1 MAERRAG
8 RVVLTV
14 VLVAVLAY
22 AGIAAL
28 LYFRQHNLV
37 YFPAAT
43 RVAASTTDFELVSDG
58 VRLRGWQVNPGRTD
72 ALIYFGGNAERIEA
86 WREPFAQWFPD
97 RTVYLL
103 AYRGF
108 GASEGRPRQD
118 ALLADALALYDEVRR
133 RHPQGDIAVIGR
145 SLGSGVAAYV
155 ASQRPVERLAL
166 VTPFDDLAGVAAH
179 HHPWLPVRRL
189 MTERFPSAEFLH
201 DFQGQV
207 LVLRADRD
215 TVVPPAAT
223 DRLLAALPHPPQV
236 VDFPDRGHNDL
247 SDDPRFGAAL
257 TRFMQ

>member
-8 RVVLTV
+8 RILLATG
-14 VLVAVLAY
+14 LVALFGY
-22 AGIAAL
+22 AAIAAL
-28 LYFRQHNLV
+28 LYFRQHDLV

-43 RVAASTTDFELVSDG
+43 RVAADTTDFELVNDG

-72 ALIYFGGNAERIEA
+72 ALLYFGGNAERIEA

-97 RTVYLL
+97 RTIYLV

-133 RHPQGDIAVIGR
+133 RHPHGDIAVIGR
-145 SLGSGVAAYV
+145 SLGSGVAAWV
-155 ASQRPVERLAL
+155 ASQRPVGRLVL

-179 HHPWLPVRRL
+179 HYPWLPVRWL
-189 MTERFPSAEFLH
+189 LTERFPSAEFLQH
-201 DFQGQV
+201 HQGRV
-207 LVLRADRD
+207 LVLRAGRD
-215 TVVPPAAT
+215 EVVPAAAT

-257 TRFMQ
+257 AGFVR